1 MSLVYSYR
9 NYLQVFFVSLF
20 LVLITGCIGEDK
32 DDDQPA
38 PTNSD
43 GDVVDNT
50 SLTLNGFWNGGFEQA
65 ETLRMLIF
73 NGDVYGLDE
82 DKAFFGTVESPSEEE
97 VDFTLTSYPF
107 SYDDAANFEFV
118 ADGVATVYTINGL
131 LATNT
136 SLVGDFETDA
146 SEFGALMLANDST
159 YSTNSSLTSLIGK
172 WTTTDLE
179 MNITS
184 RGRFHGVNN
193 GTDKDCSFE
202 GQIDL
207 INSANS
213 LLAIT
218 LNRRNCDDFNGDSTG
233 FVAINVDGE
242 LELYSKMGSALL
254 FMKFTAPAAAGGTT
268 PDTEAPTEGEAEEP
282 VVEEAAEE
290 G

>member
-1 MSLVYSYR
+1 LA
-9 NYLQVFFVSLF
+9 
-20 LVLITGCIGEDK
+20 LITGCIGEDK

-218 LNRRNCDDFNGDSTG
+218 LNRRNCDDFNGDSSG

-242 LELYSKMGSALL
+242 LELYSRMGSALL
-254 FMKFTAPAAAGGTT
+254 FMKFTAPAASGGAT
-268 PDTEAPTEGEAEEP
+268 PDTETPAEGETEEP

>member
-1 MSLVYSYR
+1 VSLVHSFR
-9 NYLQVFFVSLF
+9 NYLKTFIILSF
-20 LVLITGCIGEDK
+20 LALTTACIGEDK

-50 SLTLNGFWNGGFEQA
+50 ALTLNGFWNGGFEQA

-73 NGDVYGLDE
+73 NGDVYALDE

-107 SYDDAANFEFV
+107 SYEDAANFEFV
-118 ADGVATVYTINGL
+118 ADGVATIYTINGL

-146 SEFGALMLANDST
+146 SEFGALILANDGI

-207 INSANS
+207 INSANA

-254 FMKFTAPAAAGGTT
+254 FMKFTAPATSGGTT
-268 PDTEAPTEGEAEEP
+268 PDTETPTEGETEEP
-282 VVEEAAEE
+282 VVEAPVTEE
-290 G
+290 